1 MSDQNV
7 PGTDAD
13 KAVINLSSTVL
24 SSVEK
29 CVLSKGL
36 NFVPTLREPPILD
49 IISSAEHSL
58 SKTDPTKAAEIKG
71 AISGCLMQRHR
82 VAPNTNNLE
91 RKVLRNL
98 RNNKD
103 LLVTKADKGNVIA
116 LLNQEDYVTKI
127 NSLLDGDVYRPLRS
141 DPTRRKTRYK
151 TFHFQ
156 QLLKVRIVPSDRFSL
171 PLVQLMR
178 RCIGLDFAPL
188 SGPSGDDAS
197 RKIRDE
203 RSLCPCAIHYLSSY
217 FPSSCST
224 ETVHCAH
231 RFWSAAA

>member
-141 DPTRRKTRYK
+141 DPTRRRPAYPFPRAEAKLHYVIENYDLSTTGK
-151 TFHFQ
+151 NGNAGSATVGHIASGTF
-156 QLLKVRIVPSDRFSL
+156 
-171 PLVQLMR
+171 VQF
-178 RCIGLDFAPL
+178 G
-188 SGPSGDDAS
+188 
-197 RKIRDE
+197 
-203 RSLCPCAIHYLSSY
+203 
-217 FPSSCST
+217 
-224 ETVHCAH
+224 
-231 RFWSAAA
+231 